1 MNRKICTVFI
11 IGLLSLSLLS
21 GCELSSN
28 DNNTNLEG
36 SHNEERPDFVKLDVD
51 YIVNDDGTYTCRNV
65 NFDYKV
71 EVSGIDGEKQ
81 VTFVILTNDRD
92 TSFTD
97 VATSMTKA
105 EMSMGEP
112 KFVILGWY

>member
-1 MNRKICTVFI
+1 MKKICTVFL
-11 IGLLSLSLLS
+11 IGLLILGILS

-28 DNNTNLEG
+28 DNNLSLEVLQ
-36 SHNEERPDFVKLDVD
+36 NEENPDFVKLDVD
-51 YIVNDDGTYTCRNV
+51 YVINDDGTYTCRNT
-65 NFDYKV
+65 NFDYKI

-81 VTFVILTNDRD
+81 VTFVILTNDKD

-112 KFVILGWY
+112 QFVILGWY